1 MWTLLTS
8 RTPQRKLLQSNG
20 HGRGGSAQAGVFQM
34 RSAQAVASVDLKKK
48 YLELLKVQDKPFGY
62 IVRGIG
68 AAAVPGSG
76 PVILDLVK
84 VTPDGKEEAVRGLRF
99 ANITAPTFRNILEAS
114 EERQLQSY
122 FIGSAATVVSVVV
135 PSLIFEEL
143 EIQRLQD
150 VNQRPPIVPS
160 PLKE

>member
-1 MWTLLTS
+1 M
-8 RTPQRKLLQSNG
+8 
-20 HGRGGSAQAGVFQM
+20 
-34 RSAQAVASVDLKKK
+34 
-48 YLELLKVQDKPFGY
+48 
-62 IVRGIG
+62 
-68 AAAVPGSG
+68 
-76 PVILDLVK
+76 K

-99 ANITAPTFRNILEAS
+99 ATIAAPTFRNILEAS

-122 FIGSAATVVSVVV
+122 FIGPSATVVSVVV

-143 EIQRLQD
+143 EIQRIQD